1 MASLALVSYEISVQD
16 AGGYPVYRAP
26 APRRFSPGAGTN
38 GVQQYVT
45 LTASVYTALT
55 IPAGAKFLAIFLGQA
70 TSLTLK
76 GATGDATGVAITPS
90 ANPVGFDL
98 LMPLA
103 PGASVGILNGLAAN
117 QTVEVLFL

>member
-55 IPAGAKFLAIFLGQA
+55 IPAGAKFLAIFLGQRNPA
-70 TSLTLK
+70 GSAVVTDGEHGERFVPLQPADQ
-76 GATGDATGVAITPS
+76 GGNDDQNHEQEDGVLGQAH
-90 ANPVGFDL
+90 GKR
-98 LMPLA
+98 
-103 PGASVGILNGLAAN
+103 
-117 QTVEVLFL
+117 